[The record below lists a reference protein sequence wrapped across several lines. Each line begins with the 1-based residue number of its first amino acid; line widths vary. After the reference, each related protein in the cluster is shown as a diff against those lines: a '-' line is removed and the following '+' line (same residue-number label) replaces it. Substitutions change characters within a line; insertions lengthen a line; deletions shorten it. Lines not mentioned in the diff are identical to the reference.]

1 MVVSNLSL
9 TELPD
14 GEALVQT
21 PQAERTLIVNAVG
34 DAVLDLCDGTRTI
47 AEIAAILR
55 AAMNVPANVEVEADV
70 ERLVGQ
76 LLDAGVIGV
85 SEA

>member
-1 MVVSNLSL
+1 MVVSNLSR

-55 AAMNVPANVEVEADV
+55 AAMNVPANVDVEADV
-70 ERLVGQ
+70 ERLVRQ